1 MNNISIKFTVEHY
14 INNSWNRFVPPTAI
28 IEINNYK
35 IDRNS
40 KLEILV
46 VFKNRY
52 DRLLTGLHE
61 LRRNDFKMFGVI
73 ANEYI

>member
-1 MNNISIKFTVEHY
+1 MNKISIKFTVEYH
-14 INNSWNRFVPPTAI
+14 INNHWVFVPPTAI

-40 KLEILV
+40 KQEILV

-61 LRRNDFKMFGVI
+61 LKRNDFKMFGII